1 MHAKETKQGEKVK
14 DRACYYR
21 HHGWPIERISMLVN
35 YIGDLF
41 FTPLKKPSFIFLYR
55 KSQMLVLNMAPS
67 TLEPS
72 YKCSYWSRF
81 SNFFYLTFFIL
92 CIFPCPWLLL
102 CKFE

>member
-41 FTPLKKPSFIFLYR
+41 FTPLKKPSFIFLY
-55 KSQMLVLNMAPS
+55 SSVTPCDHMYLLSPECYQDSWVSFL
-67 TLEPS
+67 
-72 YKCSYWSRF
+72 
-81 SNFFYLTFFIL
+81 FYGLDI
-92 CIFPCPWLLL
+92 
-102 CKFE
+102 